1 MRLSD
6 VSNLAIATDSAD
18 GVFADG
24 KFVVQLGE
32 GKCRND
38 GLKPFSPK
46 LFLIVAKMSL
56 PKRSAPYWSNP
67 LSSIF
72 LHSGTLVLSPERQ
85 SDQMSKRVGI
95 DQYGLEHFEV

>member
-72 LHSGTLVLSPERQ
+72 YIRALWCSVLSA
-85 SDQMSKRVGI
+85 RVTKCRKG
-95 DQYGLEHFEV
+95 